1 MKKVHQSDRLFPN
14 QEFNSNLYGRDMQH
28 FSHDLY
34 DAIVAH
40 GGIKHPTEQYDL
52 AQTDKFTVEQM
63 ASSPAILAMMG
74 LMIRISG
81 VKRVLEIGSFIGVSA
96 MCFAE
101 AVGPDGHVTCIEKF
115 DHFAEIAGKNFKQ
128 NGFSERIDIIVGDAL
143 ELLRDG
149 KCQGPFDIAFIDGDK
164 GKYDEYIKLIAPL
177 ISSSGFMIIDDI
189 FFHGDV
195 LNDPP
200 ITEKGLGVKRAF
212 EMASALDGW
221 VPTFIPVSN
230 GVLVLERTKK

>member
-1 MKKVHQSDRLFPN
+1 
-14 QEFNSNLYGRDMQH
+14 MQY
-28 FSHDLY
+28 FAQDLY
-34 DAIVAH
+34 ESILAH
-40 GGIKHPTEQYDL
+40 GGIKHPTEQYNL

-63 ASSPAILAMMG
+63 ASSPAILAMMA

-101 AVGPDGHVTCIEKF
+101 AVGADGHVTCIEKF
-115 DHFAEIAGKNFKQ
+115 DHFAEIAGKNFAQ
-128 NGFSERIDIIVGDAL
+128 NGLAERIDIIVGDAL

-149 KCQGPFDIAFIDGDK
+149 KCSGPFDLAFIDGDK

-177 ISSSGFMIIDDI
+177 ISPSGFMIVDDI
-189 FFHGDV
+189 FFHGDI

-200 ITEKGLGVKRAF
+200 TTDKGRGVKRAV

-221 VPTFIPVSN
+221 VPTFMPVSN
-230 GVLVLERTKK
+230 GVLVLERVRPK